1 MATSE
6 YDNKVVFLL
15 LKMSSLIMSI
25 RFQYPVMRYELQYTP
40 TITNLNGSQWPQ
52 SYNDII

>member
-1 MATSE
+1 MAISE

-25 RFQYPVMRYELQYTP
+25 RFQHHVMWYELQCTP
-40 TITNLNGSQWPQ
+40 AITNLNGSQWPQ
-52 SYNDII
+52 SHNDII